1 MARVFLILSGIY
13 GFLAVALG
21 AFGAHGLQSFFERVE
36 DGATRA
42 GWWETATQY
51 HLAHAV
57 ALGVAAWAASRAPG
71 TVSTVAGWSFA
82 LGVLL
87 FSGSLY
93 VMTLTGARWL
103 GMVTPFGGL
112 AMMIGWAALAIAGWR
127 ALG

>member
-1 MARVFLILSGIY
+1 MDRVFLIASGIY

-21 AFGAHGLQSFFERVE
+21 AFGAHALQAFFERVE
-36 DGATRA
+36 DGVKRA

-57 ALGVAAWAASRAPG
+57 ALGVVAWVASRAPG
-71 TVSTVAGWSFA
+71 PAATAAGWGF
-82 LGVLL
+82 LVGVLL

-93 VMTLTGARWL
+93 AMTLTGFRGL

-112 AMMIGWAALAIAGWR
+112 SLLVGWAALTVAAWR
-127 ALG
+127 AFG